1 MKSVFFF
8 KEDHQHNL
16 TFLEGSQTELL
27 VMRGS
32 NFRQGNSVLEKKK
45 KKTRLVEIVERIQV
59 FNCLKKLRKRIFYA
73 VLQ

>member
-45 KKTRLVEIVERIQV
+45 KNKTSGNSGKNPSL
-59 FNCLKKLRKRIFYA
+59 
-73 VLQ
+73 

>member
-32 NFRQGNSVLEKKK
+32 NFRQGNYVLEKKK

>member
-8 KEDHQHNL
+8 KEDHQHNF